1 MTPIKH
7 HPLPRAWRAVSILL
21 LIAMVVIALGPQM
34 TAQAASTTCSRYYT
48 VQKGDRTP
56 TIAHTF
62 GLKWKE
68 IRIANK
74 LDENYQPKAGD
85 VLCIPVKG
93 SVDVNATTHTVM
105 TFKASNIG
113 RSVTVTVA
121 DLDNKSAFVVK
132 VRDVT
137 HGAGPWY
144 KLGRF
149 KISRHTQ
156 KTASYRL
163 PDTLMSAIYVEV
175 CLKNLITDEIIC
187 RTVRHYP

>member
-1 MTPIKH
+1 MTSAKYR
-7 HPLPRAWRAVSILL
+7 PLSRVWQAISILL
-21 LIAMVVIALGPQM
+21 LIAMVVIALGPQAT
-34 TAQAASTTCSRYYT
+34 TAQAASTCSAYYT

-56 TIAHTF
+56 HIAHTF

-74 LDENYQPKAGD
+74 LDEDYKPRAGD

-93 SVDVNATTHTVM
+93 SVNVNATTHTVM

-113 RSVTVTVA
+113 RSVAVTVA
-121 DLDNKSAFVVK
+121 DPEHKSVFVVK

-137 HGAGPWY
+137 HGAGSWH

-149 KISRHTQ
+149 KISRHTK
-156 KTASYRL
+156 KTAYYRL
-163 PDTLMSAIYVEV
+163 PDALMNAIYVQV
-175 CLKNLITDEIIC
+175 CLKNVITDERTC